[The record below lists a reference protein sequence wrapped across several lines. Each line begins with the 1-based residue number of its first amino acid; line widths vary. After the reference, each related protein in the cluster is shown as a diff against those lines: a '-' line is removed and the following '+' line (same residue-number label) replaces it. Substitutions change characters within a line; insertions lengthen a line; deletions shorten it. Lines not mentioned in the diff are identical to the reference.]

1 MPRTLLRTVFNVN
14 ESFSFGVTKGYHEI
28 SHTASRMSDA
38 RICRGGNHSGGLE
51 RVGSGRAWNPGGLTK
66 SPDAADAANRKEES

>member
-14 ESFSFGVTKGYHEI
+14 ESFSFGVTKG
-28 SHTASRMSDA
+28 
-38 RICRGGNHSGGLE
+38 
-51 RVGSGRAWNPGGLTK
+51 K